1 VSWHNFR
8 YTFATWANPTGESIK
23 TLQTQLGHTDTRLT
37 LDVYTQPMP
46 EAQKL
51 LADKVARVLLPV
63 APKLEIADQT
73 IGGLTQLKGPNKVA
87 RPERVELPTFWF
99 VAVSGNLHLVNPS
112 LRVSICHKSESA

>member
-1 VSWHNFR
+1 MSWHNFR
-8 YTFATWANPTGESIK
+8 YTFSTWANPTGESIK
-23 TLQTQLGHTDTRLT
+23 ALQTQLGHNDARLT

-73 IGGLTQLKGPNKVA
+73 IGGLLN
-87 RPERVELPTFWF
+87 
-99 VAVSGNLHLVNPS
+99 
-112 LRVSICHKSESA
+112 